1 MSCTKIK
8 HPGGRPPKPA
18 SERATA
24 VVHVR
29 VTAARKAA
37 YMAAAKSRNMPFS
50 QWVQEWLD
58 AGANPVVVYSE
69 SYQEQ
74 ENTRYDAN
82 MFYAAFKEMRE
93 RMITEGLYTPPDSH

>member
-1 MSCTKIK
+1 MGK

-37 YMAAAKSRNMPFS
+37 YVAAAKSRGMSFS

-58 AGANPVVVYSE
+58 
-69 SYQEQ
+69 
-74 ENTRYDAN
+74 
-82 MFYAAFKEMRE
+82 YAVDDGYR
-93 RMITEGLYTPPDSH
+93 G

>member
-1 MSCTKIK
+1 MK
-8 HPGGRPPKPA
+8 HPGGRPSKPA

-37 YMAAAKSRNMPFS
+37 YVAAAKSRGVSFS

-58 AGANPVVVYSE
+58 
-69 SYQEQ
+69 
-74 ENTRYDAN
+74 
-82 MFYAAFKEMRE
+82 YAVDDGYR
-93 RMITEGLYTPPDSH
+93 G

>member
-1 MSCTKIK
+1 MANSMK

-37 YMAAAKSRNMPFS
+37 YVAAAKAVGVSLS
-50 QWVQEWLD
+50 QWVQDGLD
-58 AGANPVVVYSE
+58 WIAVYDVDMDSP
-69 SYQEQ
+69 
-74 ENTRYDAN
+74 
-82 MFYAAFKEMRE
+82 
-93 RMITEGLYTPPDSH
+93 EG